1 MKNTLCGLMMAALLA
16 AAPAFGQEAAV
27 AENTVFHNNKVEVRS
42 VSDTDSLKATS
53 SAEFNDWSGNVGTNS
68 LRVPAGKQ
76 IALTYRAYAE
86 TGNFKIQL
94 RNKEGE
100 TFWEE
105 ALPLR
110 SDATVQKTLPVTKAG
125 DYYVTIAGS
134 GSKGKFDVSWTV
146 K

>member
-1 MKNTLCGLMMAALLA
+1 MKNTLYGLAAALLA
-16 AAPAFGQEAAV
+16 AAPAAFGQEAAV
-27 AENTVFHNNKVEVRS
+27 AKKTGSSIHQTTSSN
-42 VSDTDSLKATS
+42 TDSLKATMDS
-53 SAEFNDWSGNVGTNS
+53 EFTDWSGNVGTSS

-86 TGNFKIQL
+86 AGDFKIQL

-110 SDATVQKTLPVTKAG
+110 SETLVQRTLPVSRTG
-125 DYYVTIAGS
+125 EYYVTIAGAA
-134 GSKGKFDVSWTV
+134 SKGKFNVSWTV

>member
-1 MKNTLCGLMMAALLA
+1 MKNTLYGLAVAALLA
-16 AAPAFGQEAAV
+16 AAPAAFGQEAAV
-27 AENTVFHNNKVEVRS
+27 ARHTVSHVHQVA
-42 VSDTDSLKATS
+42 VSSDSDSLKATMDS
-53 SAEFNDWSGNVGTNS
+53 EFTDWSGNVGTNS

-86 TGNFKIQL
+86 AGDFKIQL

-110 SDATVQKTLPVTKAG
+110 SETVVQRTLPVSRTG
-125 DYYVTIAGS
+125 EYYVTIAGA
-134 GSKGKFDVSWTV
+134 GSKGKFNVSWTV

>member
-1 MKNTLCGLMMAALLA
+1 MKNTICGLMVTALLA
-16 AAPAFGQEAAV
+16 AAPAFGQDAAV
-27 AENTVFHNNKVEVRS
+27 AKNTVSQSYKVEVS
-42 VSDTDSLKATS
+42 SDSDSLKAS
-53 SAEFNDWSGNVGTNS
+53 MDSEFADWSGNVGTNS

-86 TGNFKIQL
+86 SGDFKIQL

-110 SDATVQKTLPVTKAG
+110 SETLVQRTLPVSRTG
-125 DYYVTIAGS
+125 EYYVTIAGA
-134 GSKGKFDVSWTV
+134 GSKGKFNVSWTV

>member
-16 AAPAFGQEAAV
+16 AAPAFGQEATV
-27 AENTVFHNNKVEVRS
+27 AKNS
-42 VSDTDSLKATS
+42 VSHVQETRVSSTTDSDSLKATS
-53 SAEFNDWSGNVGTNS
+53 SMEFNDWSGNVGTNS

-86 TGNFKIQL
+86 SGDFKIQL

-105 ALPLR
+105 ALPIR
-110 SDATVQKTLPVTKAG
+110 SETIVQKTLPITKAG

>member
-1 MKNTLCGLMMAALLA
+1 MKNTLCGLMMAALPA
-16 AAPAFGQEAAV
+16 AAPAFGQEATV
-27 AENTVFHNNKVEVRS
+27 AKNS
-42 VSDTDSLKATS
+42 VSHVQETRVSSTTDSDSLKATS
-53 SAEFNDWSGNVGTNS
+53 SMEFNDWSGNVGTNS

-86 TGNFKIQL
+86 SGDFKIQL

-105 ALPLR
+105 ALPIR
-110 SDATVQKTLPVTKAG
+110 SETIVQKTLPITKAG